1 MEKSRAKRIRRKIF
15 LPIFNFLFSRKTR
28 MWGLK
33 RFILKLA
40 NVNTASTTKV
50 VGPLILGDA
59 VNLTV
64 GEGTWLGMDF
74 SVYGSGTCVI
84 GDKCDIGPDVSVL
97 AGSHDI
103 GGTDRRAGEGRHY
116 TIVIGNGVWIGGRST
131 LYEDIVVGDSSI
143 IAAGAV
149 VNKNVISNC
158 IVGGVPA
165 KVIRTLT
172 EQ

>member
-1 MEKSRAKRIRRKIF
+1 MEKSRIKRIRRKFF
-15 LPIFNFLFSRKTR
+15 LPIFNSLFSRKTR

-40 NVNTASTTKV
+40 NVNIASTTKV

-64 GEGTWLGMDF
+64 GEGTWLGTDF
-74 SVYGSGTCVI
+74 SVYGSGTCII

-97 AGSHDI
+97 SGSHDI
-103 GGTDRRAGEGRHY
+103 GGTDRRAAQGKHY

-131 LYEDIVVGDSSI
+131 LYGDIAVGDSSI
-143 IAAGAV
+143 IAAGSL
-149 VNKNVISNC
+149 VNKNVVLNC

-172 EQ
+172 E

>member
-1 MEKSRAKRIRRKIF
+1 MEKSRIKRIRRKFF

-33 RFILKLA
+33 RFVLKLA
-40 NVNTASTTKV
+40 NVNIASTTKV

-64 GEGTWLGMDF
+64 GEGTWLGTDF
-74 SVYGSGTCVI
+74 SVYGSGTCII

-97 AGSHDI
+97 SGSHDI
-103 GGTDRRAGEGRHY
+103 GGTDRRAGQGKHY

-131 LYEDIVVGDSSI
+131 LYEDIAVGDSSI
-143 IAAGAV
+143 IAAGSL
-149 VNKNVISNC
+149 VNKNVVPNC

-165 KVIRTLT
+165 KIIRTLT
-172 EQ
+172 E

>member
-1 MEKSRAKRIRRKIF
+1 MEKSRIKRIRRKFF
-15 LPIFNFLFSRKTR
+15 LPIFNSLFSRKTR

-40 NVNTASTTKV
+40 NVNIASTTKV

-64 GEGTWLGMDF
+64 GEGTWLGTDF
-74 SVYGSGTCVI
+74 SVYGSGTCII

-97 AGSHDI
+97 SGSHDI
-103 GGTDRRAGEGRHY
+103 GGTDRRAGQGKHY

-131 LYEDIVVGDSSI
+131 LYGDIAVVDSSI
-143 IAAGAV
+143 IAAGSL
-149 VNKNVISNC
+149 VNKNVVLNC

-172 EQ
+172 E

>member
-1 MEKSRAKRIRRKIF
+1 MEKSRIKRIRRKFF
-15 LPIFNFLFSRKTR
+15 LPIFNSLFSRKTR

-40 NVNTASTTKV
+40 NVNIASTTKV

-64 GEGTWLGMDF
+64 GEGTWLGTDF
-74 SVYGSGTCVI
+74 SVYGSGTCII

-97 AGSHDI
+97 SGSHDI
-103 GGTDRRAGEGRHY
+103 GGTDRRAGQGKHY

-131 LYEDIVVGDSSI
+131 LYGIH
-143 IAAGAV
+143 
-149 VNKNVISNC
+149 
-158 IVGGVPA
+158 
-165 KVIRTLT
+165 
-172 EQ
+172 Q